1 VHLPTAPPREAPP
14 WLLDE
19 QYDDASLGT
28 LKSGKEAEV
37 FLIERRYVGGS
48 TALLAHKRYR
58 PRRPSRGELRE
69 LGFGKATTYRHDKVY
84 RSGWFLSSRDRRAV
98 EHKTDHG
105 HEVIGR
111 LWPSRE
117 MMMLE
122 RGWAAGASVPYP
134 VERTA
139 DGVLMEFI
147 GDAGVAAPRLAQAQL
162 SSDEIASAWE
172 QLVVS
177 LRALTAA
184 GIVHAD
190 LSAYNLLWS
199 RGRLVLIDLPQA
211 VEFSTNADAS
221 ELLHRDLMNV
231 GGWFE
236 RRGVRVDLT
245 ALFDELIGL
254 AWS

>member
-1 VHLPTAPPREAPP
+1 VHLPTAPPREAPS

-19 QYDDASLGT
+19 PYDEVSLGT

-37 FLIERRYVGGS
+37 FLIERRYAGGS
-48 TALLAHKRYR
+48 AALLAHKRYR

-69 LGFGKATTYRHDKVY
+69 LGFGKATLYRHDKVY

-111 LWPSRE
+111 LWPSQE
-117 MMMLE
+117 MAMLE

-162 SSDEIASAWE
+162 SADEVASAWE
-172 QLVVS
+172 QLVAT

-190 LSAYNLLWS
+190 LSAYNLLWC

-211 VEFSTNADAS
+211 VEFSTNADAP
-221 ELLHRDLMNV
+221 ELLQRDLANV
-231 GGWFE
+231 GAWFG
-236 RRGVRVDLT
+236 RRGMAVDVA
-245 ALFDELIGL
+245 ALFGELIGL